1 MTYTFFI
8 ANLMIERYIIFVDV
22 IKYSTPPPCD
32 LLFLQYKL
40 HFHLFIPTYA
50 FQFSSQ
56 YVNLYH
62 YCNLKFILSSYSLI
76 I

>member
-1 MTYTFFI
+1 
-8 ANLMIERYIIFVDV
+8 MIERYIIFVDV

-56 YVNLYH
+56 YVNL
-62 YCNLKFILSSYSLI
+62 
-76 I
+76 